1 MGLAGT
7 SLVKVCLV
15 VVLDI
20 TANVGLVTYIFLSR
34 FNFCFINVGCS
45 ICFGFASFVLVG
57 FTKELLTLLTLK
69 AEAGLQRIK
78 DCLALVVVVS
88 ISGTVSVVLVTSVST
103 GVFSVVVVDLRFF
116 LNGLSLVLVYQI
128 FLYLFRLTTYVCVVV
143 LTVDVVVALGLN
155 LIL

>member
-45 ICFGFASFVLVG
+45 ICFGFTSFVLVG
-57 FTKELLTLLTLK
+57 STEELLTLLTLK

-78 DCLALVVVVS
+78 DCLNLVVVAS
-88 ISGTVSVVLVTSVST
+88 ISGTVSVVLVTSEST

-128 FLYLFRLTTYVCVVV
+128 FLYLFRLTT
-143 LTVDVVVALGLN
+143 
-155 LIL
+155 

>member
-1 MGLAGT
+1 M

-45 ICFGFASFVLVG
+45 ICFGFTSFVLVG
-57 FTKELLTLLTLK
+57 STEELLTLLTLK

-78 DCLALVVVVS
+78 DCLTLVVVVS
-88 ISGTVSVVLVTSVST
+88 ISGTVSVVLVTSEST

-128 FLYLFRLTTYVCVVV
+128 FLYLFRLTT
-143 LTVDVVVALGLN
+143 
-155 LIL
+155 

>member
-45 ICFGFASFVLVG
+45 ICFGFTSFVLVG
-57 FTKELLTLLTLK
+57 STEELLTLLTLK

-78 DCLALVVVVS
+78 DCLNLVVVVS
-88 ISGTVSVVLVTSVST
+88 ISGTVSVVLVTSEST

-128 FLYLFRLTTYVCVVV
+128 FLYLFRLTT
-143 LTVDVVVALGLN
+143 
-155 LIL
+155 

>member
-45 ICFGFASFVLVG
+45 ICFGFTSFVLVG
-57 FTKELLTLLTLK
+57 STEELLTLLTLK
-69 AEAGLQRIK
+69 AEVGLQRIK
-78 DCLALVVVVS
+78 DCLTLVVVVS

-116 LNGLSLVLVYQI
+116 LNGLSLVLVYRI
-128 FLYLFRLTTYVCVVV
+128 FLYLFRLTT
-143 LTVDVVVALGLN
+143 
-155 LIL
+155 

>member
-57 FTKELLTLLTLK
+57 STKELLTLLTLK

-88 ISGTVSVVLVTSVST
+88 ISGTVSVVLVASVST
-103 GVFSVVVVDLRFF
+103 GGFSVVVVDLRFF

>member
-1 MGLAGT
+1 MGT

-45 ICFGFASFVLVG
+45 ICFGLASFVLVG
-57 FTKELLTLLTLK
+57 STKELFTLLTLK
-69 AEAGLQRIK
+69 APGLQRIK
-78 DCLALVVVVS
+78 DCLALGVVS

-103 GVFSVVVVDLRFF
+103 GVFSVVVVGLRFF
-116 LNGLSLVLVYQI
+116 LNGLSLVLVYKI
-128 FLYLFRLTTYVCVVV
+128 FLYLFRLTT
-143 LTVDVVVALGLN
+143 
-155 LIL
+155 

>member
-1 MGLAGT
+1 MTGTCLGLAGT

-45 ICFGFASFVLVG
+45 ICFGFTSFVLVG
-57 FTKELLTLLTLK
+57 STKELLTLLTLK
-69 AEAGLQRIK
+69 AEAGFQRIK
-78 DCLALVVVVS
+78 DCLALGVVS

-128 FLYLFRLTTYVCVVV
+128 FLYLFRLTT
-143 LTVDVVVALGLN
+143 
-155 LIL
+155 